1 MTREPDFPDVSLDV
15 DIYGHT
21 ESINLSEFADK
32 LVIDPANIDT
42 AMVRQPNLYFNIA
55 EFAAC
60 AIATAERCRQQRDV
74 WLAERIR
81 ELRDAALSE
90 GAKRA
95 PGYDTLEA
103 EAKSDRQFIKLDSLY
118 IDAKQDASMLENAR
132 DAMKMR
138 QFMLGH
144 LAGAQKAEG
153 V

>member
-1 MTREPDFPDVSLDV
+1 MTREPDFPDVKLDV
-15 DIYGHT
+15 DVYGHRET
-21 ESINLSEFADK
+21 INLSEFAEK
-32 LVIDPANIDT
+32 LVIDPANIQ
-42 AMVRQPNLYFNIA
+42 AALLRQPNLYFNIA
-55 EFAAC
+55 EFASC

-81 ELRDAALSE
+81 DNRDVALSE

-103 EAKSDRQFIKLDSLY
+103 EAKTNPRFIELDSLY
-118 IDAKQDASMLENAR
+118 IDSKQDASMLENAR

-144 LAGAQKAEG
+144 LAGSQKLEG